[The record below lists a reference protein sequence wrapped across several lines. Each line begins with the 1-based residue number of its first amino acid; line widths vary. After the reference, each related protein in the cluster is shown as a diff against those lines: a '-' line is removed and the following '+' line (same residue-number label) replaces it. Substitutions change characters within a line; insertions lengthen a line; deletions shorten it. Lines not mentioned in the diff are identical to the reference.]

1 MRSDNYAPVGHAG
14 ARETDVASG
23 LRFKFGANWRAF
35 LKSVDES
42 RVQQAE
48 ASLQQMLDTSHLHG
62 MRILDVGCGSGL
74 FSLAARRLGATV
86 HSFDFDPDAV
96 AAAEE
101 LKRRFAPGDALW
113 TIETGSA
120 LDRRYLDG
128 LGQFDLVYAFGVLHH
143 TGAMWEALE
152 NMAPLVK
159 PGGKLFVSIY
169 NDQGKPSQRW
179 WWIKRTYNRLPPP
192 LRFLVLWMSALWLW
206 WRPMLKDFLLL
217 HPFRTW
223 RGYLHQRGMSPW
235 HDLVDWVGGFPF
247 EVAKPEQVF
256 DFYRRRGFS
265 LERLVTRGGSFGCN
279 QFLLRKCE

>member
-1 MRSDNYAPVGHAG
+1 MVTLHAQRSSGC
-14 ARETDVASG
+14 ETDIVSG
-23 LRFKFGANWRAF
+23 GRFEFGANWRAF

-42 RVQQAE
+42 RIRQVE
-48 ASLQQMLDTSHLHG
+48 ASLQEMLDIPHLQS

-86 HSFDFDPDAV
+86 HSFDFDPAAV

-101 LKRRFAPGDALW
+101 LKLRFAPGDALW

-120 LDRRYLDG
+120 LDRRYLG
-128 LGQFDLVYAFGVLHH
+128 RLGEFDVVYAFGVLHH
-143 TGAMWEALE
+143 TGAMWESLE
-152 NMAPLVK
+152 NMIPLVK

-169 NDQGKPSQRW
+169 NDQGKASRRW
-179 WWIKRTYNRLPPP
+179 WWIKRAYNRLAPP
-192 LRFLVLWMSALWLW
+192 LRFLVLWPSAFCLW

-217 HPFRTW
+217 RPFRTW
-223 RGYLHQRGMSPW
+223 RGYQRHRGMSAW

-265 LERLVTRGGSFGCN
+265 LERLVTCGGSFGCN
-279 QFLLRKCE
+279 QFVFRKHE